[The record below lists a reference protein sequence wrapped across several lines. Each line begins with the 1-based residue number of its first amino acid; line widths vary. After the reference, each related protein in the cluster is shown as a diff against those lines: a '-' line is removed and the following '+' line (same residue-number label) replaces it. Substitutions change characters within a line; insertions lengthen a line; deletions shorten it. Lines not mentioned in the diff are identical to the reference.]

1 MLINQLLENW
11 EFDMAI
17 EALPRNEST
26 ALVEKIRAE
35 IRGLDFKPL
44 DDQAFTEMGTGIE
57 AAVKSA
63 EIEDSHRTPAE
74 IALHKML
81 LEERAPEAV
90 RRFAVRRFLEGTV
103 SDGRSRTGTVFSDNP
118 L

>member
-1 MLINQLLENW
+1 M
-11 EFDMAI
+11 
-17 EALPRNEST
+17 
-26 ALVEKIRAE
+26 EKIRVE
-35 IRGLDFKPL
+35 IRALRFEPL
-44 DDQAFTEMGTGIE
+44 DDQALGEMRATIE

-81 LEERAPEAV
+81 LEERAPVDV
-90 RRFAVRRFLEGTV
+90 RRFAARRFLEGTV
-103 SDGRSRTGTVFSDNP
+103 SDGRSLAGTVFGDNP

>member
-1 MLINQLLENW
+1 
-11 EFDMAI
+11 MATSALAET
-17 EALPRNEST
+17 EAL
-26 ALVEKIRAE
+26 ALVEE
-35 IRGLDFKPL
+35 IRDVICALDYEPL
-44 DDQAFTEMGTGIE
+44 DDQALTEIRAAIE

-81 LEERAPEAV
+81 LEERAPEEV

-103 SDGRSRTGTVFSDNP
+103 SDGRSLAGTVFSDNP
-118 L
+118 

>member
-1 MLINQLLENW
+1 MLINQRLENW
-11 EFDMAI
+11 KFDMAI
-17 EALPRNEST
+17 EALAGNEST
-26 ALVEKIRAE
+26 PLVEKIRTE
-35 IRGLDFKPL
+35 IRALDFKPL
-44 DDQAFTEMGTGIE
+44 DDQALTEMGAAID

-81 LEERAPEAV
+81 LEERAPEEV

-103 SDGRSRTGTVFSDNP
+103 SDGRSLAGTVFGDNP